1 MVAQINQA
9 DPRVKRTRK
18 LLLDAFVELLA
29 EKGFHALS
37 VQDIAERATVNRATF
52 YAHFE
57 DKYAL
62 MESFIRE
69 GFQQMLANRLPASAP
84 FTLDNLHLLIQTVFE
99 YLAQIH
105 DGQCGSRSVDKQEI
119 GPLFEAT
126 VQGELH
132 QFLLSWLKQTPPPDP
147 RCRADLDTAAITMSW
162 AIFGAGLQWSRGP
175 RSSAVTEMADQMVA
189 VLTGG
194 LSEAVQVPFLEQRGQ
209 DRPTVR
215 QPQTAHHS
223 QMAG

>member
-1 MVAQINQA
+1 
-9 DPRVKRTRK
+9 VKRTRK

-62 MESFIRE
+62 VESFIRE
-69 GFQQMLANRLPASAP
+69 GFQQMLANRLSAAAP
-84 FTLDNLHLLIQTVFE
+84 FTLDNFHLLIRTVFE
-99 YLAQIH
+99 YLAQVH
-105 DGQCGSRSVDKQEI
+105 DSQCSGRSTDKQEI

-126 VQGELH
+126 VQSELH
-132 QFLLSWLKQTPPPDP
+132 RFLLNWLKQTPPPESQ
-147 RCRADLDTAAITMSW
+147 CRAAVDTAAVAMSW

-175 RSSAVTEMADQMVA
+175 RRSPVAEMTDQMVA

-194 LSEAVQVPFLEQRGQ
+194 LPEAVQVPFLEQRDQ
-209 DRPTVR
+209 DRRLVFY
-215 QPQTAHHS
+215 PQTA
-223 QMAG
+223 G